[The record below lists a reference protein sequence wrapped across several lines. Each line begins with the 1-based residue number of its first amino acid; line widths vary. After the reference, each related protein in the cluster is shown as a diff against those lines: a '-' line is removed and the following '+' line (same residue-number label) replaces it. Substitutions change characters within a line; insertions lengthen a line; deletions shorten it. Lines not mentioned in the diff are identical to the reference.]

1 MGAREQRLKKDH
13 DLMEKMLSIHIQH
26 KEFGYPRMQI
36 ALREEGLVNN
46 KKVYRLMKLMEIQ
59 SVIRKKWRYFG
70 KKGSKVYPNLVNREF
85 NDREKNEVLVT
96 ILHTYLSRI
105 NFTIYQ
111 LFKICII
118 TK

>member
-59 SVIRKKWRYFG
+59 SVIRKKWRLARRDP
-70 KKGSKVYPNLVNREF
+70 KCILTRLTGSLKTER
-85 NDREKNEVLVT
+85 K
-96 ILHTYLSRI
+96 
-105 NFTIYQ
+105 
-111 LFKICII
+111 
-118 TK
+118 TKFW